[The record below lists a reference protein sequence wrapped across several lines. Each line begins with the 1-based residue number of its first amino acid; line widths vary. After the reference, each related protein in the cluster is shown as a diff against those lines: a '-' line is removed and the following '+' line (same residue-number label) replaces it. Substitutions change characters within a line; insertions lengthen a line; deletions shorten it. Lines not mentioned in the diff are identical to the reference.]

1 MPVHARAARL
11 KRQRQAIG
19 VNPGFAGRARLNDIA
34 GIMRG
39 DRISYSPA
47 LDDQIDPSPEGHRTV
62 MGGGKMIEQFH
73 PKTGHGFVVNVDP
86 VTLGKISQGHA
97 HPARSSFERSLIKI
111 TQRHRDM
118 GAMLELRRQ
127 NRRFLEGAHQFAH
140 FVVAAKIPYFNF
152 QLYPAGASRVQ
163 RKSTITAPITDMMK
177 PAG

>member
-1 MPVHARAARL
+1 MPVHGQAARL

-19 VNPGFAGRARLNDIA
+19 VDPGFARCARLNDIA
-34 GIMRG
+34 GIMRR
-39 DRISYSPA
+39 DRISYGPA
-47 LDDQIDPSPEGHRTV
+47 FDDQIDASPERQGAV
-62 MGGGKMIEQFH
+62 VGGGKMIEQFH

-86 VTLGKISQGHA
+86 VMLGKVSQGLA

-118 GAMLELRRQ
+118 GAMLESRRQ

-152 QLYPAGASRVQ
+152 QLYPAGANRVQ
-163 RKSTITAPITDMMK
+163 RKSTITAPITDMMN